1 MVKYSFIVPVY
12 NTEKYLK
19 KCLDSL
25 VKQTYKDFEII
36 IVNDGST
43 DDSYK
48 IIDNYNNKYNFIK
61 VITQKNKGLSEARNS
76 GVRKSA
82 GDYLIFIDSDD
93 YVEKDLLKNIDKKIG
108 DVDVLRYQINKI
120 GEHSKEYVS
129 YEQEEF
135 LKLSG
140 KEAFKIIS
148 SYHYVEPAWCYA
160 FSSKYWNGCKYK
172 FKKGVYHEDF
182 GLIPYVIYKA
192 KSVSSINY
200 FGYYYVIRQGS
211 IMNNSNYD
219 KTYKK
224 VYDMFELYKDIKNKV
239 SENNSYLLSY
249 MANCAIVKAK
259 ELNKK
264 DRKKYLNE
272 LKNMNVVNDVI
283 SDSFSRKIKKI
294 LMKLS
299 LSLYLKVVK

>member
-48 IIDNYNNKYNFIK
+48 IIDNYKNKYNFIK

-76 GVRKSA
+76 GVRKSI
-82 GDYLIFIDSDD
+82 GVYLIFIDSDD
-93 YVEKDLLKNIDKKIG
+93 YVEKDLLENIDKNIEN
-108 DVDVLRYQINKI
+108 VDVLRYQINKI

-129 YEQEEF
+129 YGQEQF
-135 LKLSG
+135 SNLSG

-160 FSSKYWNGCKYK
+160 FSRKYWNNSKYK

-182 GLIPYVIYKA
+182 GLVPYVIYRA

-200 FGYYYVIRQGS
+200 FGYYYVIRDGS

-249 MANCAIVKAK
+249 MANCAIIKAK